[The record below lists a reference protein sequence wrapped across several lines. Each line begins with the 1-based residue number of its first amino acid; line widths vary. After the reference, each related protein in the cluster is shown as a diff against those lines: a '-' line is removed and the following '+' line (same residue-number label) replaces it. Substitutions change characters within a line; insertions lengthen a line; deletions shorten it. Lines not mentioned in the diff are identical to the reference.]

1 MFFGVGIVV
10 FLRLKNLSLK
20 IFSIHLLSPFV
31 ISHRRKLR
39 LYALNPTITL
49 TPSPPSTPRPS
60 MNNPLLPPEFQP
72 LLRDYLDPDS
82 PNFLELDSNKIIQ
95 NVVADAVGA
104 PVSPEIVESFKR
116 SLSYYSRIK
125 DNQILRVREIFFDL
139 FDLFDL
145 FLKFCFLF
153 FREEN
158 GMQVL
163 GNI

>member
-10 FLRLKNLSLK
+10 FLRLKNLLLK
-20 IFSIHLLSPFV
+20 IFSIHLLSPFA
-31 ISHRRKLR
+31 ISHQQKLR

-49 TPSPPSTPRPS
+49 TPSPLNPRPS
-60 MNNPLLPPEFQP
+60 MNDPLLPPEFQP

-95 NVVADAVGA
+95 NVVADALGA

-139 FDLFDL
+139 F
-145 FLKFCFLF
+145 
-153 FREEN
+153 
-158 GMQVL
+158 
-163 GNI
+163 

>member
-1 MFFGVGIVV
+1 
-10 FLRLKNLSLK
+10 
-20 IFSIHLLSPFV
+20 
-31 ISHRRKLR
+31 
-39 LYALNPTITL
+39 
-49 TPSPPSTPRPS
+49 

-95 NVVADAVGA
+95 NVVADAIGA

-145 FLKFCFLF
+145 FLKFCFLLS
-153 FREEN
+153 REEN

-163 GNI
+163 GDI